1 MLRDRQCPESAVGKY
16 AGGAMAWYGVYRGIV
31 VDNTDPGASGR
42 VKVNVEGRV
51 SWALCTITT
60 PAVQVGSMVIVAF
73 EAGDA
78 DRPVVLGKI
87 T

>member
-1 MLRDRQCPESAVGKY
+1 
-16 AGGAMAWYGVYRGIV
+16 MAWYGVYRGTV
-31 VDNTDPGASGR
+31 MDNRDPQIGGR
-42 VKVNVEGRV
+42 VKVNVEGLT

-73 EAGDA
+73 EAGDP

>member
-1 MLRDRQCPESAVGKY
+1 
-16 AGGAMAWYGVYRGIV
+16 MAFYGVYRGIV
-31 VDNTDPGASGR
+31 VDNTDPQVNGR
-42 VKVNVEGRV
+42 VKVNVEGRT

-60 PAVQVGSMVIVAF
+60 PAVQVGSMVIIAF
-73 EAGDA
+73 EAGDP